1 MSLLQYAVPRWKFF
15 FTYRQNQSRKYIV
28 SQYTRKILSSDRTD
42 HRIGFRV
49 FFRKEMN
56 SRSKNSFSCNN
67 NRTDRRRNTMINFAI
82 FAIMMPLNLL
92 FLVIDWI
99 VLNF

>member
-1 MSLLQYAVPRWKFF
+1 MQFPDGNSFSLTVRIKAENISFLSTLEK
-15 FTYRQNQSRKYIV
+15 
-28 SQYTRKILSSDRTD
+28 LSSDLTD
-42 HRIGFRV
+42 QRIGFRV